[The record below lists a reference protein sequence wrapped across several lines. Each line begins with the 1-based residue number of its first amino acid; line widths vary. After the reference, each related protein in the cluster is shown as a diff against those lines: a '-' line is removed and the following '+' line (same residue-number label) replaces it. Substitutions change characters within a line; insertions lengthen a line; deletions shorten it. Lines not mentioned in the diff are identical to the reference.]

1 MSLYLSVHKR
11 PDSCSDGLSVANRR
25 AESRMAAT
33 VRRSMD
39 TTGNDSDRHHPLGHD
54 HPALLKWQ
62 SLLGSSD
69 VQISEAA
76 KSLGPFD
83 RLDLSQRVGALQL
96 MPENGA
102 NVLRLELAASVLS
115 TLPAA
120 RDLSTIS
127 TRRWRRWLEDSPF
140 SDQRVRFAE
149 DPPCNPFTET
159 VVFFGGSYTV
169 LPGNSARSAFL
180 LQTLLRAIV
189 FGDQEQSRL
198 SNDFRRSAHDLALAA
213 LTLSN
218 ECAAKAGLGRD
229 EKAHTVPTNEVIQP
243 QGERLARLR
252 DAATFSS
259 AALETQLSR
268 RGVDL
273 EVLSSLSMDT
283 GTEEASEVNMDD
295 LPVYRR
301 PMLRI
306 DGNYVLIA
314 PGSLPAALTH
324 AILSKASE
332 CGDLAALA
340 ERFRGAV
347 FESVDRALNH
357 LGCSRLS
364 GPQVSNDLAF
374 PVTRA
379 LYNIDSDKALDLIL
393 LTDPLEHFDS
403 TTIDGEWPTE
413 KLSGRVEEEIRAFE
427 ERMVMRGSGLNGV
440 LSLVAL
446 ASPGRSVSLGLGTFR
461 FAQLLLFSAGD
472 LEVIAHT
479 EPGHRLLLWQ
489 YAKARNRLRDYA
501 RVTAFDPLDEF
512 AVWRDNGFTY
522 YMSDE
527 RRPAAVLIPPGS
539 AVDMRI
545 EARDA
550 LDCHGLPAANGVGTA
565 EVVRFHKGDVP
576 IYRPIPGSAA
586 PFALVVEGLP
596 LTLWVEAVRTME
608 DRRFE
613 QLMHGLVDLIAYW
626 IWQFEPHLRE
636 TLERLAE
643 QFDPLVLKI
652 DLVESEAWFTKGVA
666 SREALEIA
674 RTDRGFKLT
683 FREGTAVWLGGDD
696 NAGER
701 QIVRRLLE
709 TLHDGGRDAVGVD
722 DRPSEDAV
730 AQALD
735 TYAPLGP
742 KKKLFRIGGEAS
754 RVLDESGLPSYRP
767 LQPAASE
774 EWRDREQELLDRL
787 DLPLGP
793 VAPEERVATL
803 TGMVAESFMSFE
815 HFVATLSPEG
825 LLETLVAYGERLI
838 QRHDYERKAIPT
850 QIACFGTVP
859 EMVEEMKRE
868 GPVLAT
874 TAITHRFVTEYVVAR
889 PPSGLRPFSLEAY
902 DELIALAAILVGWGR
917 DSDAIYYGHADTQ
930 LTVLESGRLGRHT
943 TGYGAAVEDFGERAY
958 AEQIMRSSVAFSS
971 MFQSPTDPAPDPP
984 IPVSELEVA
993 TKAEFG
999 INITQIANFLQVLVE
1014 IGSEQQGPT
1023 KRLRVTEARERVAS
1037 ELGWSEVELDAAF
1050 GLLILGPRAVFLDP
1064 PPGFK
1069 PWDLYPWAFNRRLSY
1084 LSRPLLLKEE
1094 SGGAPELVWGTR
1106 ALIRSKEYLF
1116 QQLVDGRLM
1125 GQSDHM
1131 RSLQGKITKH
1141 YGEVF
1146 NDRVAEVYEAA
1157 QALTVRRR
1165 VTSIAGRHI
1174 ERQPGQPLGDID
1186 VLVVDPLSKE
1196 MLLVETKNFSAVRT
1210 PAEFAS
1216 EEKKLRRALKT
1227 HGERATWLCAHLRDA
1242 LQWLSIADGAPD
1254 AWRVKQLVVVSGE
1267 VFTPGLRELPVPVI
1281 TLSTLRNQ
1289 LATDRGVARSQN
1301 AGAT

>member
-11 PDSCSDGLSVANRR
+11 PDSCSDSVSVANRH
-25 AESRMAAT
+25 AESRMGAT
-33 VRRSMD
+33 VWRSMD

-115 TLPAA
+115 TLPSA
-120 RDLSTIS
+120 RDLPTIS

-229 EKAHTVPTNEVIQP
+229 EKTHTVPTNEVIQP

-347 FESVDRALNH
+347 FESVDRALNL
-357 LGCSRLS
+357 LGYSRVN
-364 GPQVSNDLAF
+364 GPQVSNDPTF
-374 PVTRA
+374 PASRA
-379 LYNIDSDKALDLIL
+379 LYDMDSDKALDLLL
-393 LTDPLEHFDS
+393 LTDPLENFDP
-403 TTIDGEWPTE
+403 TTINGAWPTE
-413 KLSGRVEEEIRAFE
+413 KLSERVEEEIRAFE
-427 ERMVMRGSGLNGV
+427 ERVVMGGDAPNDV
-440 LSLVAL
+440 LTLVAL

-461 FAQLLLFSAGD
+461 FAQLLLFSAAD

-479 EPGHRLLLWQ
+479 EPGHQLLLWQ
-489 YAKARNRLRDYA
+489 YAKASKRLREYA
-501 RVTAFDPLDEF
+501 RVLGSDPLDEF
-512 AVWRDNGFTY
+512 AAWRANEFTY
-522 YMSDE
+522 YMSDD
-527 RRPAAVLIPPGS
+527 RRPAGVAITPGS

-586 PFALVVEGLP
+586 AFSLAVEGLP
-596 LTLWVEAVRTME
+596 LTLWVEAVRTVE
-608 DRRFE
+608 DRRFDK
-613 QLMHGLVDLIAYW
+613 LMRGLVDFIAYW
-626 IWQFEPHLRE
+626 IWQFKPHLEE
-636 TLERLAE
+636 TLERLA
-643 QFDPLVLKI
+643 QRLDPLVLEV
-652 DLVESEAWFTKGVA
+652 DLVESAAWFTAGVA
-666 SREALEIA
+666 SHEPLAIE
-674 RTDRGFKLT
+674 RTNRGFKLT
-683 FREGTAVWLGGDD
+683 FKEGTSATLGGDD

-701 QIVRRLLE
+701 QIMRLLLE
-709 TLHDGGRDAVGVD
+709 ALHNGGRDAVGVD
-722 DRPSEDAV
+722 DRPSEDAI
-730 AQALD
+730 AHALD
-735 TYAPLGP
+735 AYAPLGQ
-742 KKKLFRIGGEAS
+742 KKKLFLIGGEAS
-754 RVLDESGLPSYRP
+754 IILDERGLPPYRP
-767 LQPAASE
+767 LQPALSE

-787 DLPLGP
+787 NLPLGP
-793 VAPEERVATL
+793 IAPEQQVPMLNRMIEEAFAR
-803 TGMVAESFMSFE
+803 FE
-815 HFVATLSPEG
+815 QFVATLNPAG
-825 LLETLVAYGERLI
+825 LLETLIAYGERLI
-838 QRHDYERKAIPT
+838 QMQEHERKLIPT
-850 QIACFGTVP
+850 QIACFGSVP
-859 EMVEEMKRE
+859 EKVDEMKRD
-868 GPVLAT
+868 GPVLVT
-874 TAITHRFVTEYVVAR
+874 TAIAHRFVTEYVVAR

-902 DELIALAAILVGWGR
+902 DEMIALAAILVGWGQ
-917 DSDAIYYGHADTQ
+917 DSDAIHYGLADTE
-930 LTVLESGRLGRHT
+930 LTILESGRLGYSA
-943 TGYGAAVEDFGERAY
+943 TGYEAAVEDFKQRAY
-958 AEQIMRSSVAFSS
+958 AEQVMRSSAAFAS
-971 MFQSPTDPAPDPP
+971 MFQSPTDPASEPP
-984 IPVSELEVA
+984 IPVSEWQEA

-999 INITQIANFLQVLVE
+999 ISITQSRSSF
-1014 IGSEQQGPT
+1014 
-1023 KRLRVTEARERVAS
+1023 
-1037 ELGWSEVELDAAF
+1037 
-1050 GLLILGPRAVFLDP
+1050 
-1064 PPGFK
+1064 
-1069 PWDLYPWAFNRRLSY
+1069 RRLSRSDPS
-1084 LSRPLLLKEE
+1084 SRGPP
-1094 SGGAPELVWGTR
+1094 SV
-1106 ALIRSKEYLF
+1106 F
-1116 QQLVDGRLM
+1116 Q
-1125 GQSDHM
+1125 
-1131 RSLQGKITKH
+1131 
-1141 YGEVF
+1141 
-1146 NDRVAEVYEAA
+1146 
-1157 QALTVRRR
+1157 
-1165 VTSIAGRHI
+1165 
-1174 ERQPGQPLGDID
+1174 
-1186 VLVVDPLSKE
+1186 
-1196 MLLVETKNFSAVRT
+1196 
-1210 PAEFAS
+1210 
-1216 EEKKLRRALKT
+1216 
-1227 HGERATWLCAHLRDA
+1227 
-1242 LQWLSIADGAPD
+1242 
-1254 AWRVKQLVVVSGE
+1254 
-1267 VFTPGLRELPVPVI
+1267 
-1281 TLSTLRNQ
+1281 
-1289 LATDRGVARSQN
+1289 
-1301 AGAT
+1301 